1 MQNLKNSKFQ
11 LFQMEPQ
18 NTQSILA
25 TVGDECVI
33 FDPWGHA
40 DDWARILDGCGLKL
54 RAIYATHGH
63 PDHIACAGVLAK
75 KYNVPWYLHS
85 GDFRLV
91 GWGNDLLEYF
101 GLPKINIEDARPTAL
116 ELKRTEILPGL
127 VMDIVETPGHTPG
140 GVAYHFPD
148 EKVLLIGDTVF
159 QESFG
164 RYDLP
169 GGDKNM
175 LMQSI
180 ANIYNMKLPDDTAVV
195 HGQEM
200 DTTIGWRDQ
209 YTPLFHSFLNDGP
222 RPRVPHVH
230 QGYKAHT

>member
-1 MQNLKNSKFQ
+1 MSNLRNSKFE

-40 DDWARILDGCGLKL
+40 DDWVRILDERGLKL

-63 PDHIACAGVLAK
+63 PDHIACAPVLAK

-85 GDFRLV
+85 GDFRLI
-91 GWGNDLLEYF
+91 GWGNGLLEYF
-101 GLPKINIEDARPTAL
+101 GLPKINIEDTRPTAL
-116 ELKRTEILPGL
+116 ELNRTEILPGL

-159 QESFG
+159 QESYG

-180 ANIYNMKLPDDTAVV
+180 ANIYNMNLSDDTAVV
-195 HGQEM
+195 HGHGM
-200 DTTIGWRDQ
+200 DTSIGWLKQ
-209 YTPLFHSFLNDGP
+209 NNPFFHS
-222 RPRVPHVH
+222 
-230 QGYKAHT
+230 